1 MKQAIK
7 LIEKRLGSLPKPNE
21 ELVILGDFNIDYKNK
36 KSINY
41 KNIKF
46 FERSNSLD
54 QLVCTTTR
62 NTKTTSSLLDII
74 FTNVKHI
81 KEAGTLDSFLNDHQP
96 IFLLK
101 KKERTTGKIE
111 QQFEGRSYKNYD
123 KQRFVDNI
131 SQNWDPFNEA

>member
-7 LIEKRLGSLPKPNE
+7 LIEDRLGLLPKPNE
-21 ELVILGDFNIDYKNK
+21 ELGILGDFNIDYKNK

-41 KNIKF
+41 KKIKF

-81 KEAGTLDSFLNDHQP
+81 KEAGTLDP
-96 IFLLK
+96 
-101 KKERTTGKIE
+101 
-111 QQFEGRSYKNYD
+111 
-123 KQRFVDNI
+123 
-131 SQNWDPFNEA
+131 